1 VTSITDDVTNNSFAA
16 VTTNCLIDWLK
27 SHLAK
32 VIGINTREVSYR
44 ELIQRQIFGDRKY
57 YNQALD
63 LLRIG
68 AYKPVPYFIINLA
81 DLTQELRSELS
92 SLDKQTRQFVLKQ
105 AVGRIFEDINSDL
118 FHNSISRVLKVKF
131 EK

>member
-1 VTSITDDVTNNSFAA
+1 MVANAGSAGSRARIY
-16 VTTNCLIDWLK
+16 LIDWLK

-57 YNQALD
+57 YNQAFD

-68 AYKPVPYFIINLA
+68 AYTAVFKIGTEKIDHYDTEELQINQLNYF
-81 DLTQELRSELS
+81 RS
-92 SLDKQTRQFVLKQ
+92 DHTHCCLK
-105 AVGRIFEDINSDL
+105 
-118 FHNSISRVLKVKF
+118 
-131 EK
+131 